1 VKSRFAERLDSVG
14 ARWPFALIALPPLLI
29 AILVASYWVNV
40 PLFDEWNSPGSLF
53 KEVFVNGHLRWHDLF
68 VQHNESRLVVFRL
81 LSLGLAAIAGW
92 DTRVPMA
99 LTWILAVAIL
109 FNLSRLLRAT
119 LPSATSR
126 GFLLLA
132 FSALLFSTNQWEN
145 WLWAIQVIVF
155 IPPLC
160 LTSCLLIQRS
170 NLTFPRKIL
179 FCAGLALIS
188 TFSYANGMVCWV
200 LGFPWQNLADSRD
213 GAPAGPPT
221 SRKTHVTWSIVYWG
235 FAILTLWRYFRGYVK
250 PSHHP
255 SLAYVLHH
263 PREGPHYLLAW
274 LGSSFAH
281 GTAVAATSQALFFG
295 SLFILLFLVLLV
307 KLWQGRAFLVAA
319 DRWRAVYPWLIIG
332 CYGLFCGLVTTA
344 GRLGIGVEQALAS
357 RYIAFSCYAWI
368 GAIAAITV
376 LQHQVAAGSL
386 QRPRFLT
393 FPTAVAC
400 GFALACYLFDWIENS
415 RSMRGHWAE
424 EKDMLLTVQF
434 LSLIPDNPLLTHLLV
449 DPKTV
454 RDVALPLMAKNILPQ
469 SPAGEWILKKIE
481 QPDGSNAGAFS
492 TAAQGGSVAVNGWT
506 ILPVPKRVP
515 DAVLLAAC
523 SSDGKRRLMTVVAPT
538 SPRPDLDQA
547 STNSRNLNCGFVAT
561 LTQATLGQDRLC
573 AYALDFENHAVYS
586 LQDTSPG
593 VAP

>member
-1 VKSRFAERLDSVG
+1 
-14 ARWPFALIALPPLLI
+14 LIALPPVLI
-29 AILVASYWVNV
+29 AILVVCYWVNV

-53 KEVFVNGHLRWHDLF
+53 KEVFVNGQLRWHDLF

-92 DTRVPMA
+92 DTRIPMA

-145 WLWAIQVIVF
+145 WLWAIQIIVF

-170 NLTFPRKIL
+170 SLTFPRKIL

-200 LGFPWQNLADSRD
+200 LGFPWQNLVDSRD
-213 GAPAGPPT
+213 AAPAGPST
-221 SRKTHVTWSIVYWG
+221 SRRTRQAWSAVYWG
-235 FAILTLWRYFRGYVK
+235 FAILTLWRYFRRYVK

-255 SLAYVLHH
+255 SLGYVLDH
-263 PREGPHYLLAW
+263 PREGPHYLLTW

-281 GTAVAATSQALFFG
+281 GTAVAATSQAFFFG
-295 SLFILLFLVLLV
+295 SLFVLLFLVLLV

-368 GAIAAITV
+368 GVIATITV
-376 LQHQVAAGSL
+376 LQHHVSARPL
-386 QRPRFLT
+386 RRPRFLA

-400 GFALACYLFDWIENS
+400 GLALACYLFDWIENS

-424 EKDMLLTVQF
+424 QKDMLLTVQF

-454 RDVALPLMAKNILPQ
+454 RDVALPLMGKNILPR
-469 SPAGEWILKKIE
+469 SPAGDWVLKKIE
-481 QPDGSNAGAFS
+481 QPDGRNAGAFS
-492 TAAQGGSVAVNGWT
+492 IAPQGGSIAVNGWT

-547 STNSRNLNCGFVAT
+547 NSRNLNCGFVAT
-561 LTQATLGQDRLC
+561 LAQATLGQDRLC

-586 LQDTSPG
+586 LQDTSPV